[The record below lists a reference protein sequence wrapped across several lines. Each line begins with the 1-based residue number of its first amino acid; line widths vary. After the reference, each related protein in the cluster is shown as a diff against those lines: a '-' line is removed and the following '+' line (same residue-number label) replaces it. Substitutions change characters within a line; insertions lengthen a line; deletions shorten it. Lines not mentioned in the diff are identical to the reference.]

1 MMGSISISVGEEGG
15 LEIGRLSRTGESGK
29 PDTGGDPSYGLN
41 IVRCCHHSR
50 NYWFRSPS
58 RYQCRP
64 STGSPRVPYAG
75 PSSWSRARAT
85 RRKIQVR
92 CPPSVTPLGS
102 EEALRGRRRA
112 AAAAAAAIRGYTMP
126 RADNVSCETT
136 VSTKFTFAC
145 VLPPAGTRIDR
156 IAYVCKR
163 TGLLLPRGVIHHA

>member
-1 MMGSISISVGEEGG
+1 MHDGIDFDFCWRGGG
-15 LEIGRLSRTGESGK
+15 LGDRGTEQDGESGK
-29 PDTGGDPSYGLN
+29 PDAGGDPSYRLN

-58 RYQCRP
+58 RYQRRP

-92 CPPSVTPLGS
+92 CPPLVTPLGS
-102 EEALRGRRRA
+102 EEALRGRRR
-112 AAAAAAAIRGYTMP
+112 AAAAAAIRGYTMP

-136 VSTKFTFAC
+136 VGTKFTFAC